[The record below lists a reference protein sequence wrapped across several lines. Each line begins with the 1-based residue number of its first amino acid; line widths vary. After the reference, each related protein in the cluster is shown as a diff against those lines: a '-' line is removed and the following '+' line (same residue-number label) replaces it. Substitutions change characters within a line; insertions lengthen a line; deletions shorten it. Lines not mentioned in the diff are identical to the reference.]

1 MIPLTFFECLYS
13 DLNNIHIL
21 EKTKNIKGII
31 HPKTK
36 ILQSFIYPHV
46 IPNKNDFLSSV
57 EH

>member
-1 MIPLTFFECLYS
+1 MIPLTFLECLYS
-13 DLNNIHIL
+13 DLNHIHIL

-31 HPKTK
+31 HRK
-36 ILQSFIYPHV
+36 ITILRSFIHPHV